1 MYLRDKLRPT
11 DYVKH
16 SYSIPVDHSVSTLA
30 NLIRHDLRSL
40 ATHTH
45 TPSLLPRIHTQ
56 QNRAHHPLLPE
67 HNPYNPPPSL
77 RCDSQLSP
85 IDILSAPS
93 LPSFLSLPPSNRLT
107 ILFSSSL
114 QHKTPPHHTRAEH
127 KPDPRADVRRKTPP
141 SLNFRARTQETQVL
155 RAFLSR
161 ISDSIDL
168 VSDRTGA

>member
-11 DYVKH
+11 DYVEH
-16 SYSIPVDHSVSTLA
+16 SYSMPVDHSVSALA

-77 RCDSQLSP
+77 RCHSQLSP

-93 LPSFLSLPPSNRLT
+93 LPSFLLSLPQTNSP
-107 ILFSSSL
+107 FSVL
-114 QHKTPPHHTRAEH
+114 LPFNTKPHHTTPERNTNRTRAQTFDGN
-127 KPDPRADVRRKTPP
+127 PPP